1 MNRRSF
7 LVAPAALLGCGRAT
21 VSDAPDA
28 ECPAFLR
35 EFESQYLAAPRDAAS
50 AWFRTARNGLF
61 LRFGVY
67 SQLGG
72 GPTVQFDE
80 RIPLAS
86 YAALRDTFDPS
97 GFDADTIVEVAQRA
111 GMKYVSL
118 TARHADGFS
127 LFRTVGTDFNC
138 LEGSGRDLVG
148 ELAEACDRGSMG
160 LILAYSYAADWRHPY
175 FYPSNSARIEG
186 YLSRPA
192 YPSPPP
198 EYKFEG
204 DEDFLHYIN
213 YAHNQLQEV
222 VYRYRPLAGIR
233 LEPTA
238 GYRARPDLFPIDQ
251 TYSILREANPAAL
264 VAFGEGVTGN
274 EDYVSIERTA
284 LDDGAVLS
292 KFRNSERP
300 REIRQDLESANEVGD
315 ARSPATLLEALEHAR
330 ALGANLLVGVSLRPD
345 GSLDPADERCLAEF
359 GRSLA
364 T

>member
-1 MNRRSF
+1 MDRRSF
-7 LVAPAALLGCGRAT
+7 LVAPAALVGCGPLK
-21 VSDAPDA
+21 VSDAPDT

-35 EFESQYLAAPRDAAS
+35 GFESHASPRGAAS
-50 AWFRTARNGLF
+50 AWFRTARSGLF
-61 LRFGVY
+61 LRYGVY
-67 SQLGG
+67 SQLTG
-72 GPTVQFDE
+72 GPTVQLDE

-97 GFDADTIVEVAQRA
+97 GFDADKVAEVARRA
-111 GMKYVSL
+111 GMRYVSL

-148 ELAEACDRGSMG
+148 ELAEACDRRSLG
-160 LILAYSYAADWRHPY
+160 LILTYSYAADWRHPY
-175 FYPSNSARIEG
+175 FYPSNSAHLEG
-186 YLSRPA
+186 YLARPD
-192 YPSPPP
+192 YPSTPP
-198 EYKFEG
+198 EYKFET

-213 YAHNQLQEV
+213 YAHNQLQEI

-251 TYSILREANPAAL
+251 TYSILREANPGIL

-274 EDYVSIERTA
+274 EDYVSIERAA
-284 LDDGAVLS
+284 LHDDAVLS
-292 KFRNSERP
+292 TFRNSERP
-300 REIRQDLESANEVGD
+300 REFRRNLESVQEGED
-315 ARSPATLLEALEHAR
+315 ASSTAALIQALENAR